1 VDIKTRNAS
10 LYKIAVERFLLK
22 VAAPSNETANLP
34 SLKAMA
40 ILIPNAI
47 HPGQVQQLLPHPHP
61 KHPQHHLIREI
72 ECDWGIAGG
81 FD

>member
-1 VDIKTRNAS
+1 MDIKTRNAS
-10 LYKIAVERFLLK
+10 LYKIAIERFLLK
-22 VAAPSNETANLP
+22 VTTPPNETANLP

-47 HPGQVQQLLPHPHP
+47 HPRQVQQLLPHPHP
-61 KHPQHHLIREI
+61 KHPQHHRICEI

-81 FD
+81 FE